1 MLQVKKAL
9 NPPDF
14 QLFVKAISLYR
25 DTSNFRELIQSLD
38 NIFLNKPNLIYIIQG
53 LSTYIKDDHKEEF
66 QFYWEKIR

>member
-9 NPPDF
+9 NAADF

-25 DTSNFRELIQSLD
+25 DSSNFTALAESLD
-38 NIFLNKPNLIYIIQG
+38 SIFLSKPNLVYIIQG
-53 LSTYIKDDHKEEF
+53 LSTYIKDHHKEDF